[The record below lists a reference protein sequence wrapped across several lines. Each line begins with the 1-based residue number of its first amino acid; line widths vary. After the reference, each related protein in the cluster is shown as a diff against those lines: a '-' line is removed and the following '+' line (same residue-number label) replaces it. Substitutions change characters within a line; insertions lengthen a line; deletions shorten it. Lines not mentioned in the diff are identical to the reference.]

1 MRYYVLTDIHSFF
14 RQMKDALEEKEYFSD
29 TGPKKIIIC
38 GDLFDRGPQPKELI
52 KFILKLLE
60 KDEIILIRGN
70 HEDLMV
76 DLVERIEAY
85 SPATEYT
92 HHGRNGTYKTALTLT
107 RMNKHD
113 VEYFPSEF
121 REKMKKTDFFTKI
134 LPEMKNYYETENYIF
149 VHGWIPCNEQK
160 YMNGYSVYSP
170 MSNWR
175 GANERAWE
183 KARWYNGMAA
193 AKCGVIE
200 KGKTIVCGH
209 FRTSWGHSVI
219 EGKGRD
225 DFGLT
230 SDFSPYYNDGIIA
243 LDGCTAFSKIVNCI
257 VIED

>member
-1 MRYYVLTDIHSFF
+1 
-14 RQMKDALEEKEYFSD
+14 
-29 TGPKKIIIC
+29 
-38 GDLFDRGPQPKELI
+38 
-52 KFILKLLE
+52 
-60 KDEIILIRGN
+60 
-70 HEDLMV
+70 
-76 DLVERIEAY
+76 
-85 SPATEYT
+85 
-92 HHGRNGTYKTALTLT
+92 
-107 RMNKHD
+107 
-113 VEYFPSEF
+113 
-121 REKMKKTDFFTKI
+121 MKKTDFFTKI

-170 MSNWR
+170 MGNWR